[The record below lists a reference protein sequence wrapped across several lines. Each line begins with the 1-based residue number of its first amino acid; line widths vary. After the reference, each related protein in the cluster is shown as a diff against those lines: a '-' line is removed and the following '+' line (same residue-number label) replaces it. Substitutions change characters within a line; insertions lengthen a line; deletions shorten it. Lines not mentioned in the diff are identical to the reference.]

1 MWSQQ
6 VNLIIL
12 GVPNVST
19 EITLPAW
26 RAQGG
31 ELWALNELMQ
41 MANLGR
47 ECHHG
52 QDCSA
57 MRIPQGWGGALKLHK
72 KAFREVGS
80 ALSLTSYLECVRRNE
95 RENPPPLP

>member
-12 GVPNVST
+12 GVPNFST

-26 RAQGG
+26 RAQGE

-47 ECHHG
+47 ERHHG

-57 MRIPQGWGGALKLHK
+57 MRIPQGWGGALQT
-72 KAFREVGS
+72 ARESFLGS
-80 ALSLTSYLECVRRNE
+80 G
-95 RENPPPLP
+95 